1 MCHVLKPRLEIRVQV
16 FVRMEA
22 RGGNQRDPFQS
33 CDAHSTDFIG
43 V

>member
-1 MCHVLKPRLEIRVQV
+1 MCDVLKPWLETRVQV

-22 RGGNQRDPFQS
+22 RGGNQKDPFPS